1 MIYPWDTD
9 KPHRCPDCWAATVD
23 RWPSLRSLWIYTC
36 CMCGEQFTRWP
47 VLWVFLPR
55 ATIRC
60 VEHNPKL
67 KRWKYL

>member
-1 MIYPWDTD
+1 
-9 KPHRCPDCWAATVD
+9 
-23 RWPSLRSLWIYTC
+23 
-36 CMCGEQFTRWP
+36 MCGEQFTRWP